1 MSKDQQSVISPDQNS
16 LQPSTT
22 LSGYLDNCT
31 SSLVGESNG
40 TTGTNELS
48 GTKYKFFYNRLYKCL
63 CFLEEENRK
72 LLQAVQNKV
81 RVNGEP
87 KRLEDLLDEFA
98 FKVAKKK
105 DAYETSLTAQ
115 ATSEGQQAFMAKR
128 WKMRYHNLLD
138 LAQIFEK
145 RLEQIDSG
153 NIKPVHNG
161 DQDLGSDFFD
171 EAVALPWDL
180 KMNFDEALQNAV
192 DDITCDSKQ
201 ETGRQASTYEF
212 NDFTIPISSVFIQDL
227 LANHNRCVE
236 QINNQNEIKCRL
248 FHVLKKTK
256 EQRNQLKKYVMEQ
269 ENEIQF
275 MERKI
280 EEVEE
285 AIRQRE
291 KTQTTNDEIKVDK
304 KKSPAE
310 SDSQNSN
317 PENIPL
323 EISQEHE
330 EMEKLQA
337 EVKMLE
343 YRKRELEGMLAEE
356 EQQRRRLSK
365 RLQDLVGTIHVSC
378 RIRPHPDNYLQVV
391 SDDKLLFPKSLP
403 ITVNKPNELGYMG
416 TDQMRCFIFEK
427 VLGPGCGHYE
437 IFKKLGQPLT
447 QCLDGH
453 NLCVMTYGPKK
464 SGKSFTMFGNGPVQ
478 KPGDSVEVTKGIAQ
492 DAVHLLLSL
501 ARQRTAWSYEIQ
513 VSAFSV
519 NDYGVTDLLKDN
531 KCSFLKAVKSPINV
545 IENDESGAQ
554 HKAVQLTIGSDF
566 DNLVQSVRENQ
577 MKKSGQSTH
586 LIIKLTIE
594 GYQKSTRNAAVHST
608 LLLAD
613 LASWEK
619 RYSADELE
627 MVTSQATPV
636 VEPSLKITPTT
647 PKVNT
652 GVNQSLLA
660 LSRVFTALR
669 KRKVPAFKDSML
681 TQLLKPVLT
690 GDSKCFLVITINS
703 DPNEFTSTLASLQFA
718 QNAMQATTK
727 LVADHRLKHT
737 RSQNRCDSA
746 SK

>member
-1 MSKDQQSVISPDQNS
+1 MSKEQPALLSPNQNS
-16 LQPSTT
+16 LQPSTI
-22 LSGYLDNCT
+22 LSGYLDNGA
-31 SSLVGESNG
+31 SSLAGESNG

-81 RVNGEP
+81 RVSGEP
-87 KRLEDLLDEFA
+87 KCLEELLDEFA

-105 DAYETSLTAQ
+105 DVYETSQTAQ

-138 LAQIFEK
+138 LAQIFQKKLENIDGEK
-145 RLEQIDSG
+145 
-153 NIKPVHNG
+153 IKYVPNK
-161 DQDLGSDFFD
+161 DQELNADFFD
-171 EAVALPWDL
+171 EALGLPWDP
-180 KMNFDEALQNAV
+180 KVNFEDALRNAV
-192 DDITCDSKQ
+192 DDIAYNA
-201 ETGRQASTYEF
+201 EPVTGRQASTYEF

-275 MERKI
+275 MESKI
-280 EEVEE
+280 KDIED
-285 AIRQRE
+285 ALRNRE
-291 KTQTTNDEIKVDK
+291 KELTTDAGTKLDEK
-304 KKSPAE
+304 KILTSPSS
-310 SDSQNSN
+310 SDNS
-317 PENIPL
+317 PEHTP
-323 EISQEHE
+323 QEHE
-330 EMEKLQA
+330 KVDALEA

-343 YRKRELEGMLAEE
+343 LRKRELEGMLAEE
-356 EQQRRRLSK
+356 EQQRRRLSR

-378 RIRPHPDNYLQVV
+378 RIRPHPNNYLQVV

-403 ITVNKPNELGYMG
+403 AAVSKPNGLGYTG

-427 VLGPGCGHYE
+427 VLGPGTGHYE

-453 NLCVMTYGPKK
+453 NLCVMTYGPRK
-464 SGKSFTMFGNGPVQ
+464 SGKTFTMFGNGPLQ
-478 KPGDSVEVTKGIAQ
+478 KSIDSTEITKGIAQ

-501 ARQRTAWSYEIQ
+501 ARQRTAWSYDIQ
-513 VSAFSV
+513 VSALSV
-519 NDYGVTDLLKDN
+519 NDDGITDLLKDN
-531 KCSFLKAVKSPINV
+531 KCSLLKTVKSTMSTL
-545 IENDESGAQ
+545 EDDELSTQ
-554 HKAVQLTIGSDF
+554 HKAVQLTVGSDF
-566 DNLVQSVRENQ
+566 DNLVQSVRETQ
-577 MKKSGQSTH
+577 MRKTGHSTH
-586 LIIKLTIE
+586 LIIKLVIE
-594 GYQKSTRNAAVHST
+594 GYQKSAKEVTVHST

-619 RYSADELE
+619 RFNTDELE
-627 MVTSQATPV
+627 MVTSQSTPDI
-636 VEPSLKITPTT
+636 EPGYQSTPTT
-647 PKVNT
+647 TKVST

-669 KRKVPAFKDSML
+669 KRKVPAFRDSML
-681 TQLLKPVLT
+681 TQMLRPVLS
-690 GDSKCFLVITINS
+690 GDSKCFLIITINS

-727 LVADHRLKHT
+727 LVADHRPKLGRGQT
-737 RSQNRCDSA
+737 RRDSL